1 MKNSLTMKKTAF
13 MLAFSVAILL
23 LVLTVFLGVGIK
35 NTTNLTALAEGEIV
49 LEEGGDLADL
59 NVTKVGGEELTLWGD
74 AEYTITSKR
83 GAGETLIA
91 VYATY
96 TTGRLSGSKVML
108 YEDATSGNYVLY
120 GVSGNF
126 ILTGEWTT
134 NQIQIT
140 WNIPYGTLYLNGTKY
155 TSGDDFNQKN
165 PTYYGVGIPEAN
177 MPNVR
182 RSGEGSDANVFWTQ
196 GAWQVSGYRINQETM
211 QEEAFPKEGESALK
225 YIPWNATRV
234 TCYSPYQDIKDY
246 TRDKAYEPNEWYTI
260 SQSND
265 AFEYRTIDSN
275 SISGGQ
281 FTVNNYTGFGFYK
294 NAGNATNG
302 YLHSGMSLS
311 VRFDGALRQL
321 ILSSAV
327 SQVKITVTGN
337 AQVGVVNSNG
347 ASGGRACFWWGGI
360 EEGIGNMGTKF
371 SFGVSGGKTTST
383 HGGLAGGLADNT
395 SNSASQGCN
404 ANSGY
409 NGTTSWYTASYD
421 INDTLV
427 SSVNYGNGISCF
439 RVAFRACFYT
449 SGGNAT
455 KYCQH
460 YALISSLKY
469 KVEGLDAEG
478 NSTFAQDYELNLN
491 GNDPNKSSE
500 ESEALSVKSFSNSS
514 VNLSDSPWTYD
525 GYEFDGWSTDVNA
538 TTGDKDLALT
548 YSEDPNITYYAIWQ
562 KRKYTYLEYDIY
574 SDGTNYAGLVRSDTE
589 GNVRVGVY
597 EDGDSVSVSDATEG
611 NNSYVG
617 FGDATA
623 YSIRG
628 ISSSRSVWSEWGENN
643 PFSITAPTVV
653 GFVRELNAPTINL
666 NEATYEYGNSL
677 NLADHVSYSHDLGI
691 SSLNNAWLRD
701 SAGNGTFE
709 YVQGAPILTQV
720 SESANY
726 KFESEVTIAIES
738 VTGSVELSKIT
749 ITDAKAFTITPV
761 ELEVDWTLDGDDIFN
776 VQYSGV
782 ERVVSVILNGIVN
795 YDSVEATLV
804 NNVQTNVGDYV
815 AEITSINNDNY
826 IINDIDRTKD
836 YSITTVEL
844 QIVWY
849 LDELDEE
856 EDCTATYTGLPH
868 VMSVEITGEVNE
880 EEVTATLS
888 DFSATMVGTYT
899 ASIVSISSSNYVYD
913 EENLQSK
920 QYVIAPK
927 ELTVTWLLDG
937 ETNLS
942 MTYTG
947 SEHTMTTSIEG
958 IVNGED
964 VVPTLANNVQTNVGN
979 YTAEIT
985 ALDSSNYVV
994 NEGDRTKDYAIT
1006 AVELEVVW
1014 TLDAGDVFSVQY
1026 TGFEHVVAVAIS
1038 GMVNGESVEA
1048 TLANNAQT
1056 NVGNYT
1062 AKITALD
1069 SSNYVVN
1076 EGDRTKDYAIEAV
1089 ELEVVWTL
1097 DEGDVFS
1104 VQYDGLEHVVA
1115 VALSGMVNGESVVAT
1130 VANNAQTNVGN
1141 YTAEITALD
1150 SSNYVVNEGD
1160 GTKDYA
1166 IEAVELQITWNFDG
1180 GELFTTQYD
1189 KQEHV
1194 ANVVLS
1200 GMVNGESVEA
1210 NIVNNKQTDAGDYT
1224 AEITG
1229 ISSSNYYLAGEVTK
1243 DFTIEQLMVGLTWS
1257 LNGSASFERI
1267 FNGGTYSATAKATGV
1282 IAGDGCTI
1290 TLGGT
1295 NSAVEVG
1302 EYTVYAES
1310 LSNPNYVLPIENSQ
1324 DWSIKPLAVNLS
1336 WNNLGYIYNG
1346 EVQSIEATINNIR
1359 GSYTCEI
1366 EYEGNEETQAGNYT
1380 ATIIGLNSNNYT
1392 LTGAT
1397 GSLSYDWSIAP
1408 RVISLAWDEVEF
1420 EYNKTIR
1427 EVVASVTNL
1436 VSGDSVALEYQTT
1449 GASYEVSG
1457 VAGIGNV
1464 AVNAGTYTTKVV
1476 GLDNTNYTLEGTTGL
1491 VKENWSI
1498 AQKVVTIDWE
1508 NVNYTYNKENRSI
1521 TASVSNMVSG
1531 DDIVIEYTTTGASYE
1546 VSGVDGVGNVAVNA
1560 GAYLTEIIGI
1570 SNVNYT
1576 LDSATN
1582 LSTEWGIAQKVVG
1595 LTWSFDGTNEFT
1607 TTYNGA
1613 SHEVEVVLVG
1623 VEEGDIVEAIIDN
1636 ASQTNAESYVA
1647 EVVLLSNA
1655 NYSLP
1660 DETTQEYVINK
1671 RELTAIWFLDGVENQ
1686 TSVLYNGEEHV
1697 ATATLSNVVS
1707 GESVNIIGY
1716 VGEVIVGD
1724 GTITNGNTATDSS
1737 TYKTSISG
1745 LSDENNYKLAETS
1758 LSFQWGILTQE
1769 LSISFE
1775 NNASTYNGQ
1784 AQGVTAIISG
1794 VTASDIVNITFAT
1807 TTSTAPSISA
1817 EIKDGK
1823 YYVYFNAVNTGD
1835 YTAVISAIEGEN
1847 SANYQL
1853 PEESD
1858 SEFSIAP
1865 RVITLAWNVEAYVYN
1880 KQNKEVTASASNIIS
1895 GDEIN
1900 FEYKTTGIS
1909 YEVSGVAGAG
1919 NVAVNAGEY
1928 LTEVIAED
1936 NANYVL
1942 DESADL
1948 TKEWSISAK
1957 LVDAFTWSPASVVY
1971 NANVQSVSAQVAS
1984 GATTDLDG
1992 KIYDGDALTLSY
2004 VGSVSINEGS
2014 SQISAN
2020 EATNAGEYIVRIS
2033 SIGNQNYYIGTEE
2046 ATFVIGKAQITIYST
2061 SSWSKVYDKNASY
2074 LAYNHEGVIEGTA
2087 VTLSASYDD
2096 VNAGARALQFTLAGQ
2111 ESNNYFLTF
2120 NGLTPDTDY
2129 VQSGKEYTIRES
2141 VASIAQ
2147 KSVIAEGNT
2156 SKVFDGTTEVNAF
2169 TIAESYIEEGDVINV
2184 TGAYDSALVGSVG
2197 IALQIDNPNYLLAN
2211 TSLQGEITHKALS
2224 VEWTSNNALYTY
2236 NGELQGVEAVVNGM
2250 VEGYEENVYVSGA
2263 VEGVLNGSIATKKAG
2278 DYSVTL
2284 SLNSTSNYTLAGVDV
2299 SASWSI
2305 AKKALGIVWSTDS
2318 LGEMDAS
2325 DNVLGWA
2332 GFLCQYAKVERF
2344 VEANLTGIVG
2354 NDDVQPVVFGNKA
2367 TEAGDYNANVTG
2379 IAGVDKDNYELPE
2392 ITAQEWSIVRAII
2405 TNVEMSD
2412 ASYVYDK
2419 TTHGVYLSTTTTQFG
2434 DAIDVV
2440 YSGGISGSEAVDTG
2454 IYNIVATLNAG
2465 ANYQPMTLTAVM
2477 EISKADVTG
2486 ITLQGVNAVYDGTMK
2501 RVVLSGNTTIYGDEL
2516 EVTYALTG
2524 TTAGGV
2530 SVSEV
2535 ANGMINAGN
2544 YQVSATLSDNLYNN
2558 YNATTLSAEIVI
2570 SAREIIVD
2578 WSFFGAIEN
2587 SVYDGNKK
2595 GVTLTVSN
2603 IIAGDDVKAILNK
2616 DNASTNFELVGNF
2629 EYTHSA
2635 INALV
2640 GSSYSLTIVGFEGED
2655 SSNYVA
2661 QGYEASAEFNIGVR
2675 EVSIIGWSD
2684 GTKVYGLNEEI
2695 TFVYAKSLYTL
2706 TPIFAEGNIIEGDE
2720 GLVDVIVSGNEGRDA
2735 GEYIASANI
2744 EGSGNYKTE
2753 VVTKEWSI
2761 EAKEVDLVWDT
2772 DVEKVYNGTVQTIT
2786 ATIVGIIKGDVAN
2799 IKYSSN
2805 SGKDAGSYN
2814 VTASSLDNKNY
2825 KIATDTKRQSMVIN
2839 PASIQGVE
2847 LLDKEIVFD
2856 GNSHVLEVSKTTTQ
2870 FGDKINVSFEFYD
2883 ADGKKVNKN
2892 KVSDVGIYTVKAI
2905 LDAGKNYE
2913 EATLE
2918 AVLTI
2923 KSAVLETPVQE
2934 GEKAEV
2940 NIESDEGFMPGTIV
2954 ESKTTSYTLTQ
2965 RVNTKAR
2972 LGSGERVAVAYEI
2985 SVVYE
2990 NEESVLNGST
3000 SVKMLIPEELRSTD
3014 FRVVNLSGD
3023 EETELEYVIEGD
3035 YVVVET
3041 TKLDTFLFIYEP
3053 EPEAIVK
3060 AYSGWLA
3067 VIAGIALVILVAL
3080 LVTIFLKKTRTINF
3094 VSNDVAVEGGS
3105 VAPVKGRFGSK
3116 VNLPTPKAE
3125 TMFYEGWYSDE
3136 NCTQQAG
3143 PGQIPTKTSKLYAKT
3158 SNKGKRT
3165 KMPQSYV
3172 DGMSFEGWYQDEACT
3187 KKANVKKMGGKNVT
3201 LYAKWG
3207 KKKDDQPIYP
3217 WEF

>member
-1 MKNSLTMKKTAF
+1 

-108 YEDATSGNYVLY
+108 YEDAISGNYVLY

-126 ILTGEWTT
+126 ILTGEWVASSFEPVWRITT
-134 NQIQIT
+134 DGSGN
-140 WNIPYGTLYLNGTKY
+140 PVGTISNEIEKVH
-155 TSGDDFNQKN
+155 
-165 PTYYGVGIPEAN
+165 YGVGVPLAD
-177 MPNVR
+177 MPYATGNYQFNGN
-182 RSGEGSDANVFWTQ
+182 SSDVAYYLNYWTVTGQ
-196 GAWQVSGYRINQETM
+196 YVVNGKVENYNE
-211 QEEAFPKEGESALK
+211 K
-225 YIPWNATRV
+225 YIPATAISATCVATMTDMGAVGIYHRMDTQTTNVLDVQKTKGVSFALGKYTGTFNGTQV
-234 TCYSPYQDIKDY
+234 TKYSPYNASCTDY
-246 TRDKAYEPNEWYTI
+246 RYWW
-260 SQSND
+260 
-265 AFEYRTIDSN
+265 F
-275 SISGGQ
+275 
-281 FTVNNYTGFGFYK
+281 NY
-294 NAGNATNG
+294 G
-302 YLHSGMSLS
+302 YLTSGSINSSSKFNKNETIQNSVKGLGYFNNTNTQGS
-311 VRFDGALRQL
+311 FSWYLLTIPVRFDGELRQAL
-321 ILSSAV
+321 LS
-327 SQVKITVTGN
+327 QKIEQLKVTVN
-337 AQVGVVNSNG
+337 AKLQVGVYKNYGTS
-347 ASGGRACFWWGGI
+347 ARTTAAI
-360 EEGIGNMGTKF
+360 DLMG
-371 SFGVSGGKTTST
+371 SVAPSVSLTTSDGKSMASCSGYPSFSKDDYNGDLT
-383 HGGLAGGLADNT
+383 TGVWGDDAEKESGYGIFEKDITPKTLTLDSTLAQNP
-395 SNSASQGCN
+395 Q
-404 ANSGY
+404 NSGFTI
-409 NGTTSWYTASYD
+409 G
-421 INDTLV
+421 
-427 SSVNYGNGISCF
+427 
-439 RVAFRACFYT
+439 FRALFYDYRNDGLP
-449 SGGNAT
+449 SAAN
-455 KYCQH
+455 YSLLNEH
-460 YALISSLKY
+460 YALINSLSY
-469 KVEGLDAEG
+469 TVESVDGKVKQTY
-478 NSTFAQDYELNLN
+478 NLNLDSN
-491 GNDPNKSSE
+491 NPTSM
-500 ESEALSVKSFSNSS
+500 ESENVSSNAFTRDAWNAESA
-514 VNLSDSPWTYD
+514 PWQYD
-525 GYEFDGWSTDVNA
+525 GYEFVGWHTAPQLGENETAIVSPTVTAENVADS
-538 TTGDKDLALT
+538 LLT
-548 YSEDPNITYYAIWQ
+548 SQKYYAIWQ
-562 KRKYTYLEYDIY
+562 KRKYTYLEYDVFT
-574 SDGTNYAGLVRSDTE
+574 DGTNSASQIRLDE
-589 GNVRVGVY
+589 
-597 EDGDSVSVSDATEG
+597 DSVKTFEHGATTLSLTEPEIG
-611 NNSYVG
+611 GNSYLG
-617 FGDATA
+617 FGTASA
-623 YSIRG
+623 YSLPNGVTGPRANWAEWTEE
-628 ISSSRSVWSEWGENN
+628 SSFDTTKPVVMAYEREMD
-643 PFSITAPTVV
+643 APTATLV
-653 GFVRELNAPTINL
+653 GKSVAYGNLLDLNATDVLTTAHDGTLTFNNRWLTAEGEEVIFSG
-666 NEATYEYGNSL
+666 EYGILSQVL
-677 NLADHVSYSHDLGI
+677 ESGDYKCESTAVIAMAGI
-691 SSLNNAWLRD
+691 
-701 SAGNGTFE
+701 NG
-709 YVQGAPILTQV
+709 
-720 SESANY
+720 
-726 KFESEVTIAIES
+726 EVTLNKAITTEAQ
-738 VTGSVELSKIT
+738 L
-749 ITDAKAFTITPV
+749 FTITPV
-761 ELEVDWTLDGDDIFN
+761 QLDVSWTLDGGSSLEVVYN
-776 VQYSGV
+776 GV
-782 ERVVSVILNGIVN
+782 ERVVAVS
-795 YDSVEATLV
+795 
-804 NNVQTNVGDYV
+804 
-815 AEITSINNDNY
+815 
-826 IINDIDRTKD
+826 
-836 YSITTVEL
+836 
-844 QIVWY
+844 
-849 LDELDEE
+849 
-856 EDCTATYTGLPH
+856 
-868 VMSVEITGEVNE
+868 
-880 EEVTATLS
+880 LS
-888 DFSATMVGTYT
+888 GM
-899 ASIVSISSSNYVYD
+899 
-913 EENLQSK
+913 L
-920 QYVIAPK
+920 
-927 ELTVTWLLDG
+927 
-937 ETNLS
+937 
-942 MTYTG
+942 
-947 SEHTMTTSIEG
+947 
-958 IVNGED
+958 NGED

-1014 TLDAGDVFSVQY
+1014 TLDEGDVFSVQY

-1062 AKITALD
+1062 AEITALD

-1076 EGDRTKDYAIEAV
+1076 EGDRTKDYAITAV

-1104 VQYDGLEHVVA
+1104 VQYTGFEHVVA
-1115 VALSGMVNGESVVAT
+1115 VAISGMVNGESVEAT
-1130 VANNAQTNVGN
+1130 LANNAQTNVGN

-1180 GELFTTQYD
+1180 GDIFITQYD

-1210 NIVNNKQTDAGDYT
+1210 TIVNNKQTDAGVYT

-1267 FNGGTYSATAKATGV
+1267 FNGGTYSATAKTTGV

-1324 DWSIKPLAVNLS
+1324 EWSIKPLAVNLS

-1420 EYNKTIR
+1420 EYNKTRR

-1498 AQKVVTIDWE
+1498 AQKVVTIAWE

-1560 GAYLTEIIGI
+1560 GAYLTEIVGI

-1576 LDSATN
+1576 LVSATN

-1647 EVVLLSNA
+1647 EVVSLSNA

-1660 DETTQEYVINK
+1660 DETTKEYVINK

-1716 VGEVIVGD
+1716 VGEAIVGN

-1823 YYVYFNAVNTGD
+1823 YYVYFNAVNAGD

-1880 KQNKEVTASASNIIS
+1880 KQNKEVTASASNVIS

-1900 FEYKTTGIS
+1900 FEYKTTGTS

-1948 TKEWSISAK
+1948 TKAWSISAK

-1992 KIYDGDALTLSY
+1992 KIYDGDTLTLSY

-2046 ATFVIGKAQITIYST
+2046 VTFVIGKAQITIDST

-2074 LAYNHEGVIEGTA
+2074 LAYNNEGVIEGTA

-2111 ESNNYFLTF
+2111 DSNNYYLTF
-2120 NGLTPDTDY
+2120 NELTLDTDY
-2129 VQSGKEYTIRES
+2129 VQSGKEYTISES

-2169 TIAESYIEEGDVINV
+2169 AIAESYIEEGDVINV

-2224 VEWTSNNALYTY
+2224 IEWTSNDALYTY

-2250 VEGYEENVYVSGA
+2250 VDGYEENVYVSGA

-2284 SLNSTSNYTLAGVDV
+2284 SLNSTSNYTLAGAEV
-2299 SASWSI
+2299 SANWSI

-2354 NDDVQPVVFGNKA
+2354 NDDVQPVVSGNKA

-2454 IYNIVATLNAG
+2454 TYNIVATLNAG

-2501 RVVLSGNTTIYGDEL
+2501 SVVLSGNTTIYGDEL

-2587 SVYDGNKK
+2587 SVYDGNEK

-2720 GLVDVIVSGNEGRDA
+2720 GLVDVTVSGNEGTDA

-2825 KIATDTKRQSMVIN
+2825 KIAPDTKRQSMVIN

-2870 FGDKINVSFEFYD
+2870 FGDKTNVSFEFYD